1 MQAVPAQN
9 VRRPY
14 RDGAVLA
21 LGFGLEVHLADEL
34 RDLALLHQGMDVQD
48 GFVAG
53 SEDGLVFQQV
63 QDLQLSLH
71 TTSL

>member
-1 MQAVPAQN
+1 MQCVPAQY
-9 VRRPY
+9 VRRSY
-14 RDGAVLA
+14 RDCAVLA
-21 LGFGLEVHLADEL
+21 LGFGLEVNLANEL

-53 SEDGLVFQQV
+53 SEDCLVFQQV
-63 QDLQLSLH
+63 QNLQLSLH